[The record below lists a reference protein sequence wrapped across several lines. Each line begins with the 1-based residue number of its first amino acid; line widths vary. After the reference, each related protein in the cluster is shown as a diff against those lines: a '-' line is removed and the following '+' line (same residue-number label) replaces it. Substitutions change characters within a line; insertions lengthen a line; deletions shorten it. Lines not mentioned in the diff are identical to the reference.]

1 MLLLPQ
7 VHYVQAEDATGTPY
21 VQDSMAE
28 LPVSIL
34 TFLFSVMD
42 LISKIFVSRSGIGRS
57 GRLQS
62 SHTRLAGVLGG
73 VTWSVNQS
81 VALCHIF

>member
-1 MLLLPQ
+1 M
-7 VHYVQAEDATGTPY
+7 DTPY

-34 TFLFSVMD
+34 TFCFPIVD
-42 LISKIFVSRSGIGRS
+42 LTSKILVSRSGIGRL

-73 VTWSVNQS
+73 VTWSVDQ
-81 VALCHIF
+81 